1 MNQSLASES
10 FETAQDHQPV
20 GIFFYNRS
28 DLQEILNIIS
38 PLRSYHLRATPKLY
52 YIGIITNILAIIV
65 LLQPNLLKKKSIFSL
80 VFLAFS
86 DLMYN
91 ILSQLPQTLID
102 LKFVDYDIFKQ
113 SNLSCFFYDLRVT
126 TFHFYSVILT
136 LYVTLDRFLYIY
148 RPLKLDRRFGSL
160 KSKMIMCISFFFFSF
175 ILALPHGFLMVYSE
189 AEKDCDAREF
199 FKRKFFNTTFSNYQI
214 YFTFTEP
221 VVIWFIPGLL
231 ILVMNSYVI
240 FRILKS
246 SNMKTKNRASG
257 NFSQT

>member
-1 MNQSLASES
+1 MNQTVILNRLELIKNQS
-10 FETAQDHQPV
+10 V

-28 DLQEILNIIS
+28 DFKEILQVLS
-38 PLRSYHLRATPKLY
+38 PLRPYTLLAIPKLY

-65 LLQPNLLKKKSIFSL
+65 LLQPQILKKKSIFSL

-86 DLMYN
+86 DLLYN
-91 ILSQLPQTLID
+91 IMSQLPQTLID
-102 LKFVDYDIFKQ
+102 LNFYDYDIFKR

-136 LYVTLDRFLYIY
+136 LYVTLERFLYIY
-148 RPLKLDRRFGSL
+148 RPLKLDRGFGSL
-160 KSKMIMCISFFFFSF
+160 KSKTIVCISFFFASF

-189 AEKDCDAREF
+189 VEKDCDARAF
-199 FKRKFFNTTFSNYQI
+199 FKKKFFNTTFSNYQI

-221 VVIWFIPGLL
+221 IVIWFIPGLL

-246 SNMKTKNRASG
+246 SNMKNMASG
-257 NFSQT
+257 NFYN